1 MTDIEKIHAAYRRN
15 KRVANRGRVEL
26 EAARSLAESQA
37 VATTLATR
45 DRLQGLVDL
54 ACRQQEL
61 IDSVNRSLTPMRSVA
76 SALAELQTISRIDV
90 NPMTSAIF
98 QQAQDLSE
106 QFRLRFELPSI
117 IARQN
122 LLADFQENP
131 LAEVMSRYVESA
143 NSIGR
148 LMQSMTTPWL
158 DVQERLGSVRGLAQ
172 IQGISSLLDRS
183 PSYDKQ
189 LSAALRFDLG
199 DWRDRI
205 TFPKIALEDVGGR
218 VEFYESLGF
227 DASLTNFPAEAFQ
240 EALTASSL
248 RREPPSQVKLFAPPI
263 IQEDEEKEPIF
274 ERTSTAY
281 SWLLRLETHLRRFI
295 DDTMT
300 RAFGEDWP
308 RHRLP
313 NKLHEEWADKKQKAE
328 QEGHTSRPLVAYA
341 DFTDY
346 ERVICKRDNWREVF
360 SRHFRR
366 PENIRESL
374 QRLYPIRLDTM
385 HARPITQED
394 ELFLVVE
401 VRRVFKVILPSEN
414 GT

>member
-1 MTDIEKIHAAYRRN
+1 
-15 KRVANRGRVEL
+15 
-26 EAARSLAESQA
+26 
-37 VATTLATR
+37 
-45 DRLQGLVDL
+45 
-54 ACRQQEL
+54 
-61 IDSVNRSLTPMRSVA
+61 
-76 SALAELQTISRIDV
+76 
-90 NPMTSAIF
+90 MTSAIF

-122 LLADFQENP
+122 LLADFQQNP
-131 LAEVMSRYVESA
+131 LAEVMNRYVENA
-143 NSIGR
+143 NSVAR
-148 LMQSMTTPWL
+148 LMQSLTTPWL
-158 DVQERLGSVRGLAQ
+158 DVHERLGSVKGLAQ
-172 IQGISSLLDRS
+172 IQGISSLLERS
-183 PSYDKQ
+183 PSFGEQ
-189 LSAALRFDLG
+189 LSAVLRFDLG

-205 TFPKIALEDVGGR
+205 TFPKKVIEDLGAR
-218 VEFYESLGF
+218 VEFYEGLGF

-240 EALTASSL
+240 EALTASGL
-248 RREPPSQVKLFAPPI
+248 RREPPSHIELFASPI
-263 IQEDEEKEPIF
+263 VQKDKQEEPVF

-281 SWLLRLETHLRRFI
+281 FWLLRLETHLRRFI
-295 DDTMT
+295 DETMT
-300 RAFGEDWP
+300 RAFGKDWP

-313 NKLHEEWADKKQKAE
+313 NNLYEEWADKKQKAE

-346 ERVICKRDNWREVF
+346 ESVICKRDNWREVF
-360 SRHFRR
+360 SKYFRR
-366 PENIRESL
+366 PESIRESL

-401 VRRVFKVILPSEN
+401 VRRVFKVISSSEN